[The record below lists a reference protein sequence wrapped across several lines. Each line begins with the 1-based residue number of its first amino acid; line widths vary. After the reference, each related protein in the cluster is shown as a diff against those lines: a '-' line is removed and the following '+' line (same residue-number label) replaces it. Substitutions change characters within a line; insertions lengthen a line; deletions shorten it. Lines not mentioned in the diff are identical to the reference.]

1 MDEEEKAKSLPELDD
16 ERGEVLLTTG
26 FSKSAILS
34 QKDKIKQLVEE
45 GKIRHFFLVGGCD
58 APLKKNGILPGVC
71 PTVATRYCCLN
82 SRLW

>member
-1 MDEEEKAKSLPELDD
+1 MKKARMDEEEKAKSLPKLED

-34 QKDKIKQLVEE
+34 QKEKIKQLVEE

-58 APLKKNGILPGVC
+58 APLKKWNTTRSLSNGCHEIPL
-71 PTVATRYCCLN
+71 
-82 SRLW
+82 S

>member
-1 MDEEEKAKSLPELDD
+1 VKKARMDEEEKAKSLPELKD
-16 ERGEVLLTTG
+16 ERGEVVLTTG

-58 APLKKNGILPGVC
+58 APLKKWNTTGSLSNGCHEIPL
-71 PTVATRYCCLN
+71 
-82 SRLW
+82 S